1 MASVWFAKGLQ
12 HLLQGDVTGG
22 LDAAT
27 IKAVALTAGY
37 TMDQTDEVLGD
48 LGTVV
53 ATSEALTNSA
63 ITIGTGNKV
72 LWGADTVSFVSVA
85 AGTAISQI
93 AYYWESGVAGT
104 KYLLAKDDLAAP
116 VTPDGSNINVSH
128 DADGI
133 AQIEQPA

>member
-22 LDAAT
+22 LDGAT
-27 IKAVALTAGY
+27 IKAVALTAAY

-48 LGTVV
+48 LGTVE
-53 ATSEALTNSA
+53 ATSEALTSSA
-63 ITIGTGNKV
+63 LTIGASNEVK
-72 LWGADTVSFVSVA
+72 WGADTVSFVSVP

-93 AYYWESGVAGT
+93 VYYWESGVAGT
-104 KYLLAKDDLAAP
+104 KFLLVKDDLAAP

-128 DADGI
+128 NADGI
-133 AQIEQPA
+133 AKITQPA